1 MLAVIFNEMNKLFR
15 SKKIFVFG
23 IIITIMS
30 IGLAT
35 QFKTTDTV
43 FRSDLQML
51 ISLIIPVFSV
61 YIIGDHISDD
71 YKLGT
76 LKLTMIQPVSRKE
89 ILIGKALFNLIAL
102 FIVMFFT
109 FGLNI
114 IICLVLSK
122 SITAVILAHLFIE
135 YLLTILPLFAFSTLI
150 IFLATLINSGGALV
164 AASFGVF
171 IGMQILNGILHE
183 PDYVFIVKY
192 FDMFMKDN
200 INVTGIIS
208 SVGYIIV
215 FLVAATFRF
224 EKKDIVM

>member
-1 MLAVIFNEMNKLFR
+1 MLPVIFNEMNKLFR

-23 IIITIMS
+23 LIIIIMS

-35 QFKTTDTV
+35 QFKTAKTV
-43 FRSDLQML
+43 FESDLQML
-51 ISLIIPVFSV
+51 ISLIIPVFSI

-89 ILIGKALFNLIAL
+89 IIIGKAIFDLIAL
-102 FIVMFFT
+102 FLIMLFT
-109 FGLNI
+109 FGLNV

-122 SITAVILAHLFIE
+122 GITITILASILSK

-150 IFLATLINSGGALV
+150 IFMATLINSGGALV

-171 IGMQILNGILHE
+171 IGMQILNGILRE
-183 PDYVFIVKY
+183 PNYIFITNY

-200 INVTGIIS
+200 INVVGIIS
-208 SVGYIIV
+208 SAGYIII
-215 FLVAATFRF
+215 FLIAALLRF
-224 EKKDIVM
+224 ENKDIVM